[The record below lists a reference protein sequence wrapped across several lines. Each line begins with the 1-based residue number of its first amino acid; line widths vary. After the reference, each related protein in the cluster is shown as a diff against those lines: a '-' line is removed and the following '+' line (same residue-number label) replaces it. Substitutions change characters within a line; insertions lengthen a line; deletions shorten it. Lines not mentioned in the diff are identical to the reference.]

1 MGISYFGIF
10 LIYKSQQLGMLVTN
24 IRQFLDAKAFP
35 VLFCPESKEFCFYYV
50 SIFKN
55 NLKIWRHS

>member
-10 LIYKSQQLGMLVTN
+10 LIYKSQQLEMLVTN

-35 VLFCPESKEFCFYYV
+35 VLFCPESVLFLLRFD
-50 SIFKN
+50 F
-55 NLKIWRHS
+55 